1 MGRSTVKVAPVSSP
15 ALSARTRP
23 RWSLDDVP
31 DDGEAE
37 TEAGFRPRA
46 ARVGLTEPLE
56 HVGQELAADAFARI
70 ADGEARTITCHGELD
85 PSRGRRSG

>member
-1 MGRSTVKVAPVSSP
+1 VKVAPVPSP

-23 RWSLDDVP
+23 RWQLDDVP
-31 DDGEAE
+31 DDGETE

-46 ARVGLTEPLE
+46 AGVSLTEPLE

-70 ADGEARTITCHGELD
+70 ADGKARTMT
-85 PSRGRRSG
+85 